1 MRKKDTPRHQRDGHR
16 DRAKEKEG
24 ERGGAGGKG
33 GYSTD
38 RLHFASPGPFERVEL
53 SNDFARGWQLMPLDY
68 PLPVTGYPVTSNSP
82 HSPSLLVP
90 LPANPYKVRE
100 KRLKSATTMRFT
112 VRHA

>member
-16 DRAKEKEG
+16 DSAKERDGER
-24 ERGGAGGKG
+24 ERGGGKV
-33 GYSTD
+33 GYGTD
-38 RLHFASPGPFERVEL
+38 RLRFACPGPFERVEL
-53 SNDFARGWQLMPLDY
+53 SNDFARGWQLMPLHY
-68 PLPVTGYPVTSNSP
+68 PLPVTGYPVTSYSP

-90 LPANPYKVRE
+90 LPASPYKVRE